1 MNDDGDLPA
10 ARNEEVDEIMLI
22 HQTACTMAP
31 YGQVCQSIW
40 GEECNMPLAMA
51 SAQCMHLYE

>member
-10 ARNEEVDEIMLI
+10 ARNEQVDEIMLI

-31 YGQVCQSIW
+31 YGQVCQSC
-40 GEECNMPLAMA
+40 EECNMPLAMA
-51 SAQCMHLYE
+51 SAQCMHLDE